1 MGTAR
6 GRPRDNVDFLGVT
19 FRRDVLRLQL
29 IPLPLST
36 SQLQSAEL
44 PHEPASTGESHSGR
58 LCSGSGVHERENRA
72 HEVGGVQ
79 VDAVGT
85 RVDAVRTRVDAVGT
99 RWRTTSQVCFHSLFE
114 FPFFSF
120 SLLSTDLV
128 FPLVVSGVLQPALS
142 PNVVKRVGEKCSLV
156 RDLNGKL
163 RLL

>member
-44 PHEPASTGESHSGR
+44 PHELASTGESHSRR
-58 LCSGSGVHERENRA
+58 LCGGSGVHEQENRA

-79 VDAVGT
+79 
-85 RVDAVRTRVDAVGT
+85 VDAVGT

-142 PNVVKRVGEKCSLV
+142 PNVVKKVGEKYSLV

>member
-1 MGTAR
+1 PPSPSTYEARGRDEDEMGTAR

-44 PHEPASTGESHSGR
+44 PHELASTGESHSRR
-58 LCSGSGVHERENRA
+58 LCGGSGVHEQENRA

-85 RVDAVRTRVDAVGT
+85 R
-99 RWRTTSQVCFHSLFE
+99 WRTTS
-114 FPFFSF
+114 
-120 SLLSTDLV
+120 
-128 FPLVVSGVLQPALS
+128 QPALS
-142 PNVVKRVGEKCSLV
+142 PNVVKKVGEKYSLV